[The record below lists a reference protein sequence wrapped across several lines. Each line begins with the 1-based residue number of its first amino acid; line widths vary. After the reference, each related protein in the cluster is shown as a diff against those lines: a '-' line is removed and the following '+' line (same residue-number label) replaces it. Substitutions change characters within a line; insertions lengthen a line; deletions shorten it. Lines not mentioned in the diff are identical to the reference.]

1 MKKTYHLCLSA
12 GDEIMFRDLK
22 DYNRG
27 FNCFALALYKSNST
41 GLVESFMSNHFHLMI
56 QTEDP
61 KEFMYNMRQPYSK
74 YFNRKYCRTGRL
86 GEKHHFQLEI
96 NGLHHHLAAMSYT
109 LRNALHHGIV
119 PIPYAYPHS
128 SVNAIFRKEMG
139 KTSEEILLPQ
149 KSYYRYIGR
158 RAEYPSSYKMNKNG
172 LFLRES
178 VLDLA
183 QVENMFVTP
192 RSFDYYMGRKTN
204 EDWEKEQSKDNLQ
217 IPPLRLEDIEAGS
230 RMQTLETM
238 IINENGKGN
247 YRKMSDIDLCTEIDR
262 FILPEFEK
270 DSIYLL
276 SNHEKRKIA
285 ELLYRKYHIN
295 ETQIRRCLV
304 YK

>member
-1 MKKTYHLCLSA
+1 
-12 GDEIMFRDLK
+12 
-22 DYNRG
+22 
-27 FNCFALALYKSNST
+27 
-41 GLVESFMSNHFHLMI
+41 
-56 QTEDP
+56 
-61 KEFMYNMRQPYSK
+61 
-74 YFNRKYCRTGRL
+74 
-86 GEKHHFQLEI
+86 
-96 NGLHHHLAAMSYT
+96 
-109 LRNALHHGIV
+109 
-119 PIPYAYPHS
+119 
-128 SVNAIFRKEMG
+128 
-139 KTSEEILLPQ
+139 
-149 KSYYRYIGR
+149 
-158 RAEYPSSYKMNKNG
+158 
-172 LFLRES
+172 
-178 VLDLA
+178 
-183 QVENMFVTP
+183 MFVTSG
-192 RSFDYYMGRKTN
+192 SFDDYMGRKTN

-247 YRKMSDIDLCTEIDR
+247 YRKISDIDLCTEIDR

>member
-1 MKKTYHLCLSA
+1 
-12 GDEIMFRDLK
+12 
-22 DYNRG
+22 
-27 FNCFALALYKSNST
+27 
-41 GLVESFMSNHFHLMI
+41 
-56 QTEDP
+56 
-61 KEFMYNMRQPYSK
+61 
-74 YFNRKYCRTGRL
+74 
-86 GEKHHFQLEI
+86 
-96 NGLHHHLAAMSYT
+96 
-109 LRNALHHGIV
+109 
-119 PIPYAYPHS
+119 
-128 SVNAIFRKEMG
+128 
-139 KTSEEILLPQ
+139 
-149 KSYYRYIGR
+149 
-158 RAEYPSSYKMNKNG
+158 
-172 LFLRES
+172 
-178 VLDLA
+178 
-183 QVENMFVTP
+183 
-192 RSFDYYMGRKTN
+192 MGRKTN

-276 SNHEKRKIA
+276 SDYEKRKIA